1 MLSMVPCEEYS
12 LAVAASL
19 FSLSIFIKF
28 SKFSFSS
35 LSSYK
40 IRNPNSF
47 KYVLVAQNICPE
59 EPALLPLLS
68 PLSNFKDK
76 SVYTASVI
84 NEASVLTHIN

>member
-40 IRNPNSF
+40 MRNPNSF
-47 KYVLVAQNICPE
+47 KYVLVAQNICPV
-59 EPALLPLLS
+59 PLSLLL
-68 PLSNFKDK
+68 LSNFKDK